1 MESLCECSSNSTVR
15 DVSLTRF
22 KSYEWMRGHFLLNY
36 ILTFAAITEVCIV
49 ISVNVWIIELCAQ
62 FRYMFEKSCLCS
74 LHLFLSCL
82 IRFLFSIT
90 YQRYSCR
97 DPLQIHFHKIPIF
110 IFSIKYNKTSRSYAT
125 NTRKSTGLTPSCEQW
140 WSGFCKARW
149 FYSWCRFKH
158 CKQSLK
164 FRFRKTHST
173 ANRAPRVFIQT
184 WNQIWSNYKTLC
196 IARQV
201 YKLIT

>member
-1 MESLCECSSNSTVR
+1 MHCKLSMNRVM
-15 DVSLTRF
+15 
-22 KSYEWMRGHFLLNY
+22 SYRKIKWSIY
-36 ILTFAAITEVCIV
+36 
-49 ISVNVWIIELCAQ
+49 
-62 FRYMFEKSCLCS
+62 
-74 LHLFLSCL
+74 LHLLQNVTNNLVLLSSQN
-82 IRFLFSIT
+82 IFIM
-90 YQRYSCR
+90 
-97 DPLQIHFHKIPIF
+97 IPNF

-158 CKQSLK
+158 CKQNLK
-164 FRFRKTHST
+164 FRFRKTRST
-173 ANRAPRVFIQT
+173 ANRASRVFIQT